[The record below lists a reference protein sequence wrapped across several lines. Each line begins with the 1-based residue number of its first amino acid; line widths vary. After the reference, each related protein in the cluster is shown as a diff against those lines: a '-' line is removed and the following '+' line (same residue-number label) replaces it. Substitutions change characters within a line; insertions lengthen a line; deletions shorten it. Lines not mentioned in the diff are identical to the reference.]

1 MEDLI
6 PLVAVLSIFV
16 GLPWII
22 LHYVTR
28 WKTAATLTTDDEAML
43 EELYSLARRLQD
55 RVETVERLVA
65 ADNPDFQ
72 PARIMPDRE
81 TDNVPLGEIE
91 QLRELNQL
99 AGQTMGRT
107 TK

>member
-1 MEDLI
+1 MDDFV
-6 PLVAVLSIFV
+6 PFVAIISIFV
-16 GLPWII
+16 GMPWVI

-72 PARIMPDRE
+72 PQRLANEREFGTQLGDRS
-81 TDNVPLGEIE
+81 
-91 QLRELNQL
+91 QRELDRL
-99 AGQTMGRT
+99 IASKGRT
-107 TK
+107 GQ

>member
-1 MEDLI
+1 MDDFV
-6 PLVAVLSIFV
+6 PLVAILSIFV
-16 GLPWII
+16 GLPWVI

-65 ADNPDFQ
+65 ADNPDFHPQ
-72 PARIMPDRE
+72 RLADEREFGGQLSDRSQR
-81 TDNVPLGEIE
+81 DFDRMI
-91 QLRELNQL
+91 
-99 AGQTMGRT
+99 ASKGRT
-107 TK
+107 GK

>member
-1 MEDLI
+1 VDDFV
-6 PLVAVLSIFV
+6 PFVAIISIFV
-16 GLPWII
+16 GMPWVI

-72 PARIMPDRE
+72 PQRLANEREFGAQLGDRS
-81 TDNVPLGEIE
+81 
-91 QLRELNQL
+91 QRELDRL
-99 AGQTMGRT
+99 IASKGRT
-107 TK
+107 GQ

>member
-1 MEDLI
+1 MEDLV
-6 PLVAVLSIFV
+6 PLVAILSIFV
-16 GLPWII
+16 GLPWVI

-72 PARIMPDRE
+72 PQRLASEREFGGQLGDR
-81 TDNVPLGEIE
+81 G
-91 QLRELNQL
+91 QREFDRMI
-99 AGQTMGRT
+99 ASKGRT
-107 TK
+107 GQ

>member
-1 MEDLI
+1 VDDFV
-6 PLVAVLSIFV
+6 PLVAILSIFV
-16 GLPWII
+16 GLPWVI

-65 ADNPDFQ
+65 ADNPDEREFGGQ
-72 PARIMPDRE
+72 LSDRSQR
-81 TDNVPLGEIE
+81 DFDRMI
-91 QLRELNQL
+91 
-99 AGQTMGRT
+99 ASKGRT
-107 TK
+107 GK

>member
-6 PLVAVLSIFV
+6 PLVAILSIFV
-16 GLPWII
+16 GLPWVI

-28 WKTAATLTTDDEAML
+28 WKTAATLTSDDEAML

-65 ADNPDFQ
+65 ADNPDFHPQ
-72 PARIMPDRE
+72 RLASDRE
-81 TDNVPLGEIE
+81 MGG
-91 QLRELNQL
+91 QLSDRSQHEFDRMI
-99 AGQTMGRT
+99 ASKGRIGQ
-107 TK
+107 